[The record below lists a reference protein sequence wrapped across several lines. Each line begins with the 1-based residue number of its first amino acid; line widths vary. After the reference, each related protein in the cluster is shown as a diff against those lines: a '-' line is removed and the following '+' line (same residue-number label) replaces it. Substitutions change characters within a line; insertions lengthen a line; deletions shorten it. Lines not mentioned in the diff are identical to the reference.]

1 MPSVAFLP
9 TKTFSSVLC
18 FDRCFARSWCFHCLI
33 THSHHNPLEKSKQT
47 ETFWLGKK
55 SKGGKQV
62 SSPFMA
68 GRRTFANNAEKTNLV
83 FLKGASSISNMMLR
97 GTLANYMAR
106 YCILWQLMASYVNLW
121 QLFTTY
127 GFLWQLMAI
136 FVICHQA
143 FLPFSILYL
152 RSALLPASLNSI
164 FYIWPSL

>member
-1 MPSVAFLP
+1 MQNQ
-9 TKTFSSVLC
+9 C
-18 FDRCFARSWCFHCLI
+18 
-33 THSHHNPLEKSKQT
+33 N
-47 ETFWLGKK
+47 ETFLFKK
-55 SKGGKQV
+55 YVSRTSGRGRNSQV
-62 SSPFMA
+62 QP
-68 GRRTFANNAEKTNLV
+68 GIVRYNAEKTNLV